1 MPDPGTASLA
11 DATYKMKLRWAF
23 YFTKVGYLVPV
34 IMKDQSTTTGHI
46 TSGQKKGAFLKQDD
60 FPLKVLLE

>member
-46 TSGQKKGAFLKQDD
+46 TSGQKKERF
-60 FPLKVLLE
+60 